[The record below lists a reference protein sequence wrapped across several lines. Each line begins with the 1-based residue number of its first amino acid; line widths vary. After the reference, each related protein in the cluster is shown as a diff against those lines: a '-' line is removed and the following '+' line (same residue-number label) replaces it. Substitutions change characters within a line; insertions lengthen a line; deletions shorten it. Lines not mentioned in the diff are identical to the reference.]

1 MQIHLKNRK
10 SILKKCHKK
19 MQSRPKM
26 GLTPARVRHLR
37 KFRLF
42 YKSMRH
48 LEYTHD
54 TTRTFML
61 DLFGVNDV
69 I

>member
-1 MQIHLKNRK
+1 MQIYLKNRK

-26 GLTPARVRHLR
+26 GLTPERVRHLR
-37 KFRLF
+37 RFRLF

-48 LEYTHD
+48 LEYAHD

>member
-1 MQIHLKNRK
+1 MQIYLKNRK

-19 MQSRPKM
+19 MQSCPKM
-26 GLTPARVRHLR
+26 GLTPERVRHLR
-37 KFRLF
+37 MFRLF

-48 LEYTHD
+48 LEYAHD

-61 DLFGVNDV
+61 DLFGVNYV